1 MKTRKPPAGKKGT
14 LIDSIADYAGGDE
27 SQLRNTILMVLER
40 KWYGIAVFVLVAAAT
55 ALYTFQS
62 TPHFEGVATVQVLKH
77 GPQLLR
83 VADVVESSI
92 TSDTDFNTQIK
103 IIESVTIARNVAA
116 RLAPD
121 ETEQLTAPFKSGAKD
136 SPSAIEIIVKGRKI
150 QPQRLTLIVAVRVQ
164 HPSAKMAARIANLLV
179 AEYIAYNTRLR
190 IEESLK
196 AVDELKDRADQQRKR
211 VDELANSLQA
221 FRQRGNLISLVQTK
235 DIVTEKLKALSM
247 MATQSNARLKDT
259 EIRWRQVQEWT
270 KAGKN
275 LAELSSI
282 AAHPK
287 VNHLS
292 LQITTHKLAFE
303 QLRER
308 YKPKH
313 PQWIEVSNL
322 LAKAELEMASAILT
336 ASATIKA
343 EYESALQSDEAVR
356 KALADQEVRSLEL
369 DKSGLEYENL
379 SREFRVNEQLLESM
393 MARMRETSVSSSIE
407 TESARVIDRAYEPT
421 HAIFPQIPT
430 NLAIGI
436 GAGLFLGLGV
446 AYLIAMLDDRIKTT
460 FDIETMVGL
469 PLIGVI
475 PRAEGM
481 TQPDKAQIVFNGAD
495 PAIVEA
501 FLGVYS
507 NMKLSDDCR
516 NAKLIMVTSTL
527 PAEGKSFVASNLAL
541 TFASQG
547 QRTIIVDCDL
557 RKPSVQGSFRLRTTK
572 GVSGCCQHGA
582 PLDSVITSEVHPN
595 LDVLVAGARPRNP
608 VQLFGSKEFEG
619 LVGELARRYDRVVFD
634 TPPVG
639 VVSDALNILP
649 MMDGVIYAIRF
660 NAVARRVARRHARSL
675 MASNIPIFGAVFN
688 GLAAGMTGGYY
699 VDQNTKLFKEYFDH
713 APVAAAKAGEAESEL
728 TAGKPN

>member
-1 MKTRKPPAGKKGT
+1 MKSRKQPAGRKGT
-14 LIDSIADYAGGDE
+14 LINSIADYGGGDE

-40 KWYGIAVFVLVAAAT
+40 KWYGLAVFVLVAAAT
-55 ALYTFQS
+55 AIYTFNS
-62 TPHFEGVATVQVLKH
+62 MPRFEGVATVQVLKH

-103 IIESVTIARNVAA
+103 ILESITMARNVAG
-116 RLAPD
+116 RLSAE
-121 ETEQLTAPFKSGAKD
+121 ETELLGAPFKSGTKD
-136 SPSAIEIIVKGRKI
+136 APSAIEIIVKGRKI
-150 QPQRLTLIVAVRVQ
+150 QPQRLTLIVAVRFQ
-164 HPSAKMAARIANLLV
+164 HPNARMAARIANLLV

-196 AVDELKDRADQQRKR
+196 AVDELKERADQQRKR
-211 VDELANSLQA
+211 VDEIANALQA
-221 FRQRGNLISLVQTK
+221 FRQRGNLISLVQSK
-235 DIVTEKLKALSM
+235 DIVTEKLKALNL
-247 MATQSNARLKDT
+247 MATQSNARLKDV

-270 KAGKN
+270 KAGKD
-275 LAELSSI
+275 LAELASI

-287 VNHLS
+287 VNQLS
-292 LQITTHKLAFE
+292 LQITAHKLAFE

-313 PQWIEVSNL
+313 PQWIEVANL
-322 LAKAELEMASAILT
+322 LAKAEAEMTAAIQT
-336 ASATIKA
+336 ASATIRA
-343 EYESALQSDEAVR
+343 EYESAQQSDEASR
-356 KALADQEVRSLEL
+356 KALAEQEVRSLDM

-379 SREFRVNEQLLESM
+379 SREFRINEQLLESM

-407 TESARVIDRAYEPT
+407 TENARIIDRAFEP
-421 HAIFPQIPT
+421 AKPIAPQIPT
-430 NLAIGI
+430 NLAIGL
-436 GAGLFLGLGV
+436 GAGLFLGLAA
-446 AYLIAMLDDRIKTT
+446 AYLIAMLDDRIKTA
-460 FDIETMVGL
+460 FDVETMVGL

-557 RKPSVQGSFRLRTTK
+557 RKPSVQGAFRLRTTK
-572 GVSGCCQHGA
+572 GVSGCCQQGA
-582 PLDSVITSEVHPN
+582 PLDTVISAEVHPN

-608 VQLFGSKEFEG
+608 VQLFDSKEFEA
-619 LVGELARRYDRVVFD
+619 LVAELARRYDRVVFD
-634 TPPVG
+634 TPPIG

-649 MMDGVIYAIRF
+649 MMDGVIYTIRF

-688 GLAAGMTGGYY
+688 GLATGMTGAYY
-699 VDQNTKLFKEYFDH
+699 VDQNTKLFKEYYE
-713 APVAAAKAGEAESEL
+713 PGPEL
-728 TAGKPN
+728 AAGKRA

>member
-1 MKTRKPPAGKKGT
+1 MKSGKQTATRKGA
-14 LIDSIADYAGGDE
+14 LIDSVADYGGGDE

-40 KWYGIAVFVLVAAAT
+40 KWYGIAVFVLVTTAAAI
-55 ALYTFQS
+55 YTFTT
-62 TPHFEGVATVQVLKH
+62 TPRYEGVATVQVLKH

-103 IIESVTIARNVAA
+103 ILESITIARNVAA
-116 RLAPD
+116 RLSPE
-121 ETEQLTAPFKSGAKD
+121 ETEQLTAPFKSGSKEG
-136 SPSAIEIIVKGRKI
+136 PGAIEIIVKGRKI
-150 QPQRLTLIVAVRVQ
+150 QPQRLTLIVAARFQ

-179 AEYIAYNTRLR
+179 SEYIAYNTRLR
-190 IEESLK
+190 TEESLK
-196 AVDELKDRADQQRKR
+196 AVDELKERADQQRKR
-211 VDELANSLQA
+211 VDEIASALQT
-221 FRQRGNLISLVQTK
+221 FRQRGNLISLVQSK
-235 DIVTEKLKALSM
+235 DIVTERLKALNL
-247 MATQSNARLKDT
+247 MATQSNARLKDA
-259 EIRWRQVQEWT
+259 EIRWRQVQDWT

-275 LAELSSI
+275 LTELSSI
-282 AAHPK
+282 ATHPK

-292 LQITTHKLAFE
+292 LQITTHRLALE

-313 PQWIEVSNL
+313 PQWVEVANL
-322 LAKAELEMASAILT
+322 LTKAEAEMTSAVQT

-343 EYESALQSDEAVR
+343 EYESALQSDEAAR
-356 KALADQEVRSLEL
+356 KALADQEVRSLDL

-393 MARMRETSVSSSIE
+393 MSRMRETSVSSSIE
-407 TESARVIDRAYEPT
+407 TENARVIDRAFEP
-421 HAIFPQIPT
+421 AQPVSPQIPT
-430 NLAIGI
+430 NLAIGF
-436 GAGLFLGLGV
+436 GAGLFLGLAT
-446 AYLIAMLDDRIKTT
+446 AYLIAMVDDRIKTS
-460 FDIETMVGL
+460 FDVETMVGL

-475 PRAEGM
+475 PRAEGL
-481 TQPDKAQIVFNGAD
+481 TQPDKAQIVFNGSD
-495 PAIVEA
+495 PAVVEA

-507 NMKLSDDCR
+507 SMRLSDDCR

-572 GVSGCCQHGA
+572 GVTGCCLQGV
-582 PLDSVITSEVHPN
+582 PLDSAISSDVHPN
-595 LDVLVAGARPRNP
+595 LDVLVAGVRPRSP
-608 VQLFGSKEFEG
+608 VQLFGSKEFEL
-619 LVGELARRYDRVVFD
+619 LVTELGRRYDRVVFD

-660 NAVARRVARRHARSL
+660 NAVARRVARRHARTL

-688 GLAAGMTGGYY
+688 GLPAGMTGGYY
-699 VDQNTKLFKEYFDH
+699 VDQNTKSFREYYDA
-713 APVAAAKAGEAESEL
+713 APSAVTKADTGGREVL
-728 TAGKPN
+728 AGKRP